1 MNYLCRA
8 GAYLN
13 SVTATVN
20 SLAGMALS
28 DELKNN
34 VETQYKIIVTLI
46 ELEQATAE
54 FIDSTGL
61 DAELPNAV
69 KISRCKLMRI
79 NERLIAHAEKI
90 QSQCGVN
97 FEHIITA
104 LKLEVETL
112 KEELRFS

>member
-1 MNYLCRA
+1 MNYLCRTV
-8 GAYLN
+8 AYLN

-20 SLAGMALS
+20 SMCGMVLS
-28 DELKNN
+28 GELNA
-34 VETQYKIIVTLI
+34 EMQYKVIITLL

-54 FIDSTGL
+54 FISYMGFDS
-61 DAELPNAV
+61 ELPNAV
-69 KISRCKLMRI
+69 RISRCKLMRI

-97 FEHIITA
+97 FDKALTA

-112 KEELRFS
+112 KEEIRLS